1 MISDQAIAFQ
11 LYQNRELDEMDLNE
25 STITT
30 ITSDPNN
37 EYNSQ
42 LCEKRAR
49 PTAYAMHF
57 NYQKN
62 NADGTPDVNWNKAIA
77 NTAFRQCF
85 YRGLNLKA
93 WFSRYN
99 KINPL
104 KCENDYYTMKG
115 LCYNTQ
121 GVEYTTL
128 VAKEMGFDAEKYDG
142 ETMIACVPTAA
153 TSPP

>member
-11 LYQNRELDEMDLNE
+11 LYQNRELDEIDLNE

-104 KCENDYYTMKG
+104 KCENDYYTMPG
-115 LCYNTQ
+115 VLQHQ
-121 GVEYTTL
+121 G
-128 VAKEMGFDAEKYDG
+128 
-142 ETMIACVPTAA
+142 
-153 TSPP
+153 